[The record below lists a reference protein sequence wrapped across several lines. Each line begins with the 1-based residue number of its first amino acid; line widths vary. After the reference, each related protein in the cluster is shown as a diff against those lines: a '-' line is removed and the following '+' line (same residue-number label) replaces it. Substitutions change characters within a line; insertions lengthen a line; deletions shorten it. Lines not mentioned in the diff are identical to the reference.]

1 MSELEDLQL
10 AIRKF
15 AEEREWDQFHNIRNL
30 FLALVGEVGEIAEI
44 LQWTP
49 DGDIDA
55 LLANKVK
62 KEALGEE
69 LADVLIYLL
78 RMVDKAG
85 IDIDAVTRA
94 KLKSNAK
101 KYPIDLA
108 KGRSDKYDQLW
119 VKHGWLP

>member
-30 FLALVGEVGEIAEI
+30 FLALVGEVGEISEI

-108 KGRSDKYDQLW
+108 KGRSDKYDQL
-119 VKHGWLP
+119 

>member
-55 LLANKVK
+55 LLANQVK